1 MLLCLMLTFVASTKA
16 QFSGPGSGT
25 QNSPFLISTAEQL
38 NEIRN
43 DLSAYYRLNADIDLS
58 QWINAN
64 MGINGWIPIGT
75 EGMPF
80 SGFLDGQGHSISNL
94 RINRT
99 TNVGFFGSTQNAT
112 IKNIKLTDADIKG
125 TDNVGCLIG
134 LMKHSDV
141 ENIEI
146 SGICVGQNN
155 LGGLIGCVTNSI
167 TSVDN
172 IYNYKVS
179 NCISSINVVGTQNVG
194 GLIGSISGKSYC
206 HIPHSGGTHTGGGY
220 NHYYKMESIINQVV
234 EDCKFTGNIEG
245 SDNIGGIIGKVDIT
259 SDAFS
264 DNGYGG
270 NYKYYHTSVAQ
281 SNVSVESSYINSK
294 TTIKGRSNI
303 GGIVGFSTGAFSSK
317 VGGYTQYNTASANA
331 TCLINQCSSATSIKA
346 TGDNIGG
353 IVGKSECP
361 TTQIKASCSMG
372 NIQAE
377 NNIGGISGIIT
388 TGKGNHMIENC
399 YSNGNL
405 YGTSTVGGI
414 IGNAYSCNISKCYNS
429 GNIINRGDY
438 TGGIIGLGSEC
449 NVNNSV
455 VATHKIYGE
464 KYINRISGNT
474 GATFTNNY
482 ANVLCEIYSKGYLM
496 EINDDEVNG
505 YAIGSSSLKNAS
517 FYEGM
522 QWNFE
527 ELWTNNNTTPYLRY
541 QTSPVRIS
549 DVITTN
555 GFYINGTCY
564 DNGRLFYRNSSE
576 EISETNINNNNW
588 SISIDA
594 TPHICLYAQA
604 ENKQPSM
611 LTCTDIQIKPS
622 SITLTEHELSLSI
635 GDVHKL
641 EYSLYPSDA
650 TSDVVWVS
658 SNAEVAVVNTNG
670 EVTALSNGNTTITVK
685 SIDGTLLDNCLV
697 HVIVPVENVILN
709 THELLMEK
717 NEKVLLTA
725 VITPSDASNKNLVWI
740 STTPNIAN
748 VDDNGYVTAND
759 YGETF
764 IVVKTE
770 DGNKV
775 DYCKVQ
781 VIKHVSAISLNC
793 SELTLKVGDSY
804 TLLPIIDPFDATD
817 QKVSWASSNPDIVS
831 VNDGTIKAIKEG
843 VSIIMVKSNDGSKTA
858 ICVVTVSNM
867 AGISNTAVSDF
878 SWVYDKST
886 KIMKINNSS
895 NNDIIQIYTSNGVLA
910 KIVKCSFGVNTIN
923 IQDVNSEIVIVR
935 INNNDTFKI
944 VK

>member
-1 MLLCLMLTFVASTKA
+1 M
-16 QFSGPGSGT
+16 GT
-25 QNSPFLISTAEQL
+25 
-38 NEIRN
+38 
-43 DLSAYYRLNADIDLS
+43 
-58 QWINAN
+58 
-64 MGINGWIPIGT
+64 NGWIPIGT

-112 IKNIKLTDADIKG
+112 IKNIKLINADVKG

-141 ENIEI
+141 ENIEL
-146 SGICVGQNN
+146 SGRCVGENN
-155 LGGLIGCVTNSI
+155 SGSLIGCITNSI
-167 TSVDN
+167 TSVDC

-179 NCISSINVVGTQNVG
+179 NCISSIDIIGKQNVG
-194 GLIGSISGKSYC
+194 GFIGSISGKSYC
-206 HIPHSGGTHTGGGY
+206 YIPWHGGTKTQNGY
-220 NHYYKMESIINQVV
+220 YSTYYRMESTINQII
-234 EDCKFTGNIEG
+234 EYCKFTGNIEG
-245 SDNIGGIIGKVDIT
+245 SDNIGGVIGKVDINAE
-259 SDAFS
+259 AFS
-264 DNGYGG
+264 DEGYGG
-270 NYKYYHTSVAQ
+270 NYTFYHTSVAK
-281 SNVSVESSYINSK
+281 SNVSVESSFINSK
-294 TTIKGRSNI
+294 TTIKGSSNI
-303 GGIVGFSTGAFSSK
+303 GGIVGFSTGSFSSK
-317 VGGYTQYNTASANA
+317 VGGYTQYNTAIADA
-331 TCLINQCSSATSIKA
+331 TLLINQCSNTTSIEA

-361 TTQIKASCSMG
+361 TTLIKASCSMG
-372 NIQAE
+372 NIQAG

-388 TGKGNHMIENC
+388 TGKENHMIENC

-405 YGTSTVGGI
+405 YGTSTIGGI
-414 IGNAYSCNISKCYNS
+414 VGNAYGCNISKCYNS

-438 TGGIIGLGSEC
+438 TGGIIGLGAAC

-505 YAIGSSSLKNAS
+505 YAIGFSSLKNTS

-522 QWNFE
+522 QWDFE
-527 ELWTNNNTTPYLRY
+527 ELWTNNNTTPYFRY
-541 QTSPVRIS
+541 QTSPVHIS
-549 DVITTN
+549 DVITNN
-555 GFYINGTCY
+555 GFYINGTCS
-564 DNGRLFYRNSSE
+564 DNGRLYYRNSSE
-576 EISETNINNNNW
+576 EISETNINNNTW

-594 TPHICLYAQA
+594 TSHICLYAQV

-611 LTCTDIQIKPS
+611 LTCTDIKIKPS

-685 SIDGTLLDNCLV
+685 TIDGTLLDNCLV

-717 NEKVLLTA
+717 NEKILLTA

-740 STTPNIAN
+740 SANPNIAN

-759 YGETF
+759 YGKTS
-764 IVVKTE
+764 IVVQTE

-804 TLLPIIDPFDATD
+804 TLLPTIEPFDATD
-817 QKVSWASSNPDIVS
+817 QTVSWTSSNPDIVS
-831 VNDGTIKAIKEG
+831 VNDGMIKAIKEG
-843 VSIIMVKSNDGSKTA
+843 VSIIMVKTNDGSKTA
-858 ICVVTVSNM
+858 ICIVTVGNTTSV
-867 AGISNTAVSDF
+867 SNTATSDF
-878 SWVYDKST
+878 SWIYDKST
-886 KIMKINNSS
+886 KTIKINNSS

-910 KIVKCSFGVNTIN
+910 KTVKCLFGTNIIN
-923 IQDVNSEIVIVR
+923 IQDVGSEIIIIR
-935 INNNDTFKI
+935 INNNNIFKI
-944 VK
+944 IK